1 MLLVSVQVG
10 VPRTQRDA
18 EGRPWTS
25 AYGKQQVDREVRVGR
40 ENLDGDRQADRRH
53 HGGPD
58 MAVLAYPHE
67 HYARWS
73 AELNWAEVPY
83 GAFGE
88 NFTVGGV
95 TERNACLGDVWR
107 VGTALL
113 QIAQPRKPCR
123 NISRYWRRPELLRLV
138 VRSGRY
144 GFYLR
149 VLEDGVVRAGEE
161 IRLVDRPHPEWTV
174 HRATAARLGARRQP
188 SEAQALLRV
197 GALGD
202 DWRNNVARA
211 LP

>member
-83 GAFGE
+83 GAFG
-88 NFTVGGV
+88 
-95 TERNACLGDVWR
+95 RLYMAGDES
-107 VGTALL
+107 
-113 QIAQPRKPCR
+113 QIDSA
-123 NISRYWRRPELLRLV
+123 
-138 VRSGRY
+138 
-144 GFYLR
+144 
-149 VLEDGVVRAGEE
+149 AAA
-161 IRLVDRPHPEWTV
+161 
-174 HRATAARLGARRQP
+174 ATAAI
-188 SEAQALLRV
+188 QAISGRE
-197 GALGD
+197 GRGD
-202 DWRNNVARA
+202 SKS
-211 LP
+211 